1 MTVIAIADEEEA
13 GHDLDPIPD
22 PGEGDTLAPAAGA
35 EDGGQDQHLLAD
47 QGLCLFVDQD
57 QLHSED
63 LDPAQGRDQDPGLF
77 HDQEAADQNPDLHL
91 LKEVVPHQEVHTE
104 VQVQKEWTEVLK
116 FTR

>member
-1 MTVIAIADEEEA
+1 M
-13 GHDLDPIPD
+13 
-22 PGEGDTLAPAAGA
+22 
-35 EDGGQDQHLLAD
+35 
-47 QGLCLFVDQD
+47 GLRTSLNFRSRSASPRRSRSVSLRRSRSASLRRSRSGSITDR
-57 QLHSED
+57 
-63 LDPAQGRDQDPGLF
+63 DPAQGRDQDPGLF